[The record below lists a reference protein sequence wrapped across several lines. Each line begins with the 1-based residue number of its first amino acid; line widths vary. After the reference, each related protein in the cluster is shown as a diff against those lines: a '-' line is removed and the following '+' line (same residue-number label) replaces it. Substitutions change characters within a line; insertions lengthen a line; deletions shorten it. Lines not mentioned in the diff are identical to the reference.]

1 MEHILEGL
9 PQDKWIDIIFNA
21 SRGLATREL
30 MRMLERQAAME
41 VLLEKRLGEMWEE
54 ELSYVQN
61 SEESAEEI
69 HHKVQDLAINSMQ
82 DILTQNE

>member
-30 MRMLERQAAME
+30 TRMLERQAAME

-54 ELSYVQN
+54 ELVYLQN

-69 HHKVQDLAINSMQ
+69 HHKTQDLAIISMQ

>member
-1 MEHILEGL
+1 MDHLLEGL
-9 PQDKWIDIIFNA
+9 PQEKWIDIIFNA

-30 MRMLERQAAME
+30 TKMLEKQAAME

-54 ELSYVQN
+54 ELAYLQK
-61 SEESAEEI
+61 SEECSEEI
-69 HHKVQDLAINSMQ
+69 HRKTQDLAIISMQ